1 MFRVVVCRV
10 GDIIAR
16 GGGEW
21 KWRVEVA
28 SVRSRWRGFEC
39 ERASFLWQVEGVDVD
54 ADDGKGAS

>member
-1 MFRVVVCRV
+1 VEVAS
-10 GDIIAR
+10 GS
-16 GGGEW
+16 GEW